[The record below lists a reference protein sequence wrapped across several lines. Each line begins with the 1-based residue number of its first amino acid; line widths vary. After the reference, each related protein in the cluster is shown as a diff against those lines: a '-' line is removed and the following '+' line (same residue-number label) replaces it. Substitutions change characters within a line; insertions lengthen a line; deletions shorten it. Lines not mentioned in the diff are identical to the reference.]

1 MDGHAIIVGDD
12 RMPDVRVSELAAFEN
27 PGRKVVEVAGIEVGI
42 FRLGDEFFAYENKC
56 PHLEGPVCQG
66 KILPLATEDIQRDGT
81 SNGRVFSKTQM
92 NVVCPWHGFEFDI
105 RTGMHPM
112 DSRVRLRRIPV
123 KVLDGAVYVSV
134 TPKA

>member
-1 MDGHAIIVGDD
+1 
-12 RMPDVRVSELAAFEN
+12 MPDVRVADVALF
-27 PGRKVVEVAGIEVGI
+27 GDRKVVEVGGMEVGI

-66 KILPLATEDIQRDGT
+66 KILPLATEDVQNDGT
-81 SNGRVFSKTQM
+81 SNGRVFSKTRM

-134 TPKA
+134 TPKG

>member
-1 MDGHAIIVGDD
+1 
-12 RMPDVRVSELAAFEN
+12 MPDIRVADVALF
-27 PGRKVVEVAGIEVGI
+27 GDRKVVEVGGMEVGI
-42 FRLGDEFFAYENKC
+42 FRLGDEFFAYENRC

-66 KILPLATEDIQRDGT
+66 KILPLATEDVQNDGT
-81 SNGRVFSKTQM
+81 SNGRVFSKTRM

-112 DSRVRLRRIPV
+112 DSKVRLRRIPV

-134 TPKA
+134 MPKG

>member
-1 MDGHAIIVGDD
+1 
-12 RMPDVRVSELAAFEN
+12 MPDVRVADVALF
-27 PGRKVVEVAGIEVGI
+27 GDRKVVEVGGMEVGI
-42 FRLGDEFFAYENKC
+42 FRLGNEFFAYENKC

-66 KILPLATEDIQRDGT
+66 KILPLATEDVQNDGT
-81 SNGRVFSKTQM
+81 SNGRVFSKTRM

-134 TPKA
+134 MPKG

>member
-1 MDGHAIIVGDD
+1 MA
-12 RMPDVRVSELAAFEN
+12 DVRVGDLATFDN
-27 PGRKVVEVAGIEVGI
+27 PGRNVVEVAGIEVGV

-66 KILPLATEDIQRDGT
+66 KLLPLTTEDVQKDGT

-105 RTGMHPM
+105 RTGTHPM

-123 KVLDGAVYVSV
+123 KVRDGAVYVSV
-134 TPKA
+134 TPKV

>member
-1 MDGHAIIVGDD
+1 
-12 RMPDVRVSELAAFEN
+12 MPDVRVADVALF
-27 PGRKVVEVAGIEVGI
+27 GDRKVVEVGGMEVGI
-42 FRLGDEFFAYENKC
+42 FRLGNEFFAYENKC

-66 KILPLATEDIQRDGT
+66 KILPLATEDVQNDGT
-81 SNGRVFSKTQM
+81 SNGRVFSKTRM

-134 TPKA
+134 TPKG